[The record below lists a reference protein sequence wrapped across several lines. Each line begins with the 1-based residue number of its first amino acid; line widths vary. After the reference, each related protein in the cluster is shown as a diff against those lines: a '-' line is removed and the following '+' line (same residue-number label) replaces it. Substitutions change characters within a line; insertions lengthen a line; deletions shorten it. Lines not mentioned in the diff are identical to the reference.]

1 MKIAQISDL
10 HFGSLNPVV
19 KDALLRALTTDAPDL
34 ILVSGDLTQSALESE
49 FAEAAGFLAQ
59 LPSPHLCIPG
69 NHDLPGM
76 DLSRFLDPWARYR
89 RHIADDLNPEW
100 RAGLVHFKA
109 LNSAR
114 RVLPHWNWA
123 NGAISQRQCADVA
136 AAFSGTSAP
145 WRIVAL
151 HHPPAPT
158 TAINLPVV
166 LYGREAL
173 FRTLSEQRVDLVL
186 AGHQHHA
193 QIEAREE
200 GGHITVFVNA
210 ATATSTRL
218 RHQPNG
224 YNRLSFTEDAVR
236 IDLLSY
242 QDGAFSVFE
251 TVTHAKSR

>member
-10 HFGSLNPVV
+10 HFGSLNPTV
-19 KDALLRALTTDAPDL
+19 KDALLRALKADAPDL
-34 ILVSGDLTQSALESE
+34 ILVSGDLTQSALDVE
-49 FAEAAGFLAQ
+49 FAEAAEFLAQ

-76 DLSRFLDPWARYR
+76 DVSRFLDPWARYR
-89 RHIADDLNPEW
+89 RHIAVDLNPAWSSE
-100 RAGLVHFKA
+100 LVRLKA

-145 WRIVAL
+145 WRILAL

-166 LYGREAL
+166 LFGRKAL

-200 GGHITVFVNA
+200 DGHITVFVNA
-210 ATATSTRL
+210 ATATSNRL

-224 YNRLSFTEDAVR
+224 YNRLSFTKEAVR

-251 TVTHAKSR
+251 TVTHVRSR